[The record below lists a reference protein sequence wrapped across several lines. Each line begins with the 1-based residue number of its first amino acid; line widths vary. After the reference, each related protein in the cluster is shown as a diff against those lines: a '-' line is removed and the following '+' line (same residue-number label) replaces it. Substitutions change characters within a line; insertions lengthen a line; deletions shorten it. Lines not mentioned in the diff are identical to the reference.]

1 MRKVTCAI
9 WKQIIYAGRKMQRNL
24 TTDTICQNLLLRS
37 VTSELTLKK
46 KKQWREEIQAGMQCK
61 EAGKG
66 WRVEGGGRGGVGR
79 LQTDPLCG
87 FSQTLGII
95 LQYLFDTV
103 K

>member
-1 MRKVTCAI
+1 
-9 WKQIIYAGRKMQRNL
+9 MQRNL

-46 KKQWREEIQAGMQCK
+46 EQWREEIQAGMQCK

-66 WRVEGGGRGGVGR
+66 WRVGDGGGVGR
-79 LQTDPLCG
+79 LQTAPLCG

>member
-46 KKQWREEIQAGMQCK
+46 KTVERRDSGWHAMQRSRE
-61 EAGKG
+61 
-66 WRVEGGGRGGVGR
+66 RVEGGGRGGVGR

-87 FSQTLGII
+87 FSQTLGIM

>member
-66 WRVEGGGRGGVGR
+66 WRVEGGEVWEDFK
-79 LQTDPLCG
+79 LTPFVDFPKHWVLCYSI
-87 FSQTLGII
+87 FLIQ
-95 LQYLFDTV
+95 
-103 K
+103 

>member
-46 KKQWREEIQAGMQCK
+46 KKNSGEKRFRLACNAKKQ
-61 EAGKG
+61 GKGGG
-66 WRVEGGGRGGVGR
+66 WRVGDGEVWEDFK
-79 LQTDPLCG
+79 LTPFVDFPKHWVLCYSI
-87 FSQTLGII
+87 FLIQ
-95 LQYLFDTV
+95 
-103 K
+103 